1 MSWKAA
7 IQLVRDILY
16 KNSNKLYH
24 LGLTFSEWEADYEG
38 DVELE
43 EEATDLEI
51 FTRSLRGKS
60 TPDFIRIGWTDMT
73 AMPRMRMIPFR
84 KLITSLEEGKSVDI
98 GITKA
103 CLGLLQQDSM
113 SPGTSASGE
122 YRLHPDFSSIK
133 SGPIPGHFN
142 IYGDFREKDGS
153 MVSNLRIIKA
163 QTLFCLYI
171 KLWDFANDARSRS
184 APERSYQRRKKTVRY
199 KGWPSWW
206 VLRSSF
212 CSSSAVNMVAT
223 SR

>member
-24 LGLTFSEWEADYEG
+24 LGLSFSEWETDYEG
-38 DVELE
+38 DAGME

-51 FTRSLRGKS
+51 FTHVLRGKP
-60 TPDFIRIGWTDMT
+60 TPDFIRIGWTDLT

-103 CLGLLQQDSM
+103 CLGLLQHDWM

-122 YRLHPDFSSIK
+122 YRLHPDFSSLK
-133 SGPIPGHFN
+133 SGPIPGHFSM
-142 IYGDFREKDGS
+142 YGEFREKDGS
-153 MVSNLRIIKA
+153 TVSVLSRCPTWLSCCLQQNENLLMITGL
-163 QTLFCLYI
+163 TLPQNAADEGARA
-171 KLWDFANDARSRS
+171 WGEARSGL
-184 APERSYQRRKKTVRY
+184 PGGV
-199 KGWPSWW
+199 
-206 VLRSSF
+206 
-212 CSSSAVNMVAT
+212 
-223 SR
+223 